1 LADLGGD
8 LPAERSSANCRI
20 LGNQVL
26 SRALKIASL
35 LASPNTPEVVVG
47 ELQRSSPKHRHRASL
62 PKSRRRTLAHAAGAV
77 VAVAALLAT
86 GSGYWMAHGVL
97 SGITVSDALGAE
109 DPKSSGDGMNI
120 LLIGL
125 DSRKDQNGDDLPWSL
140 LKHLHAGDSDDGGY
154 NTNTL
159 ILAHVGA
166 DDKVSAFSIPR
177 DDWVSFNGVPGYN
190 HIKIKEAYGLTKQ
203 YVEQKMINK
212 GVSDQKQ
219 LETKGRE
226 AARAATLKAVRQ
238 LTGAPIDYFAEVNL
252 AGFYDL
258 ANNLGGVDVCLK
270 HAVYDEYSGADFPAG
285 RQTLDA
291 AQALAFVRQRHGL
304 ENGDLDRTHRQQ
316 AFLSSVMHQ
325 LQDTGTFTNLTK
337 LKGLMAVARKDV
349 VLSAGWD
356 ENMFRKMGE
365 LAGGSIEYRTLP
377 VVRYDNING
386 QDVNIVDP
394 AAIKAEVAAAFGSS
408 SSSTSTATA
417 AIPSPS
423 TVVDVVNAS
432 SVGGLASKV
441 ARTLKHDGYTT
452 GAVRDRVRGEP
463 TSTTIEYAPGADA
476 DAREVAGLLG
486 IDAPGKPNRTLQ
498 YGHIQIVIDDNFS
511 VPAQDESG
519 AESDSPTTTYGSYG
533 WQSSKTTDT
542 TSPSPDRGVPID
554 GGGVPCVN

>member
-1 LADLGGD
+1 VHACWTL
-8 LPAERSSANCRI
+8 
-20 LGNQVL
+20 V
-26 SRALKIASL
+26 AL
-35 LASPNTPEVVVG
+35 
-47 ELQRSSPKHRHRASL
+47 
-62 PKSRRRTLAHAAGAV
+62 
-77 VAVAALLAT
+77 VAVLAT
-86 GSGYWMAHGVL
+86 GSGWWMAHGVL
-97 SGITVSDALGAE
+97 GGITVSQALSSE
-109 DPKSSGDGMNI
+109 DPKSSGGGMNI

-125 DSRKDQNGDDLPWSL
+125 DSRKDQNGDDLPWNL

-166 DDKVSAFSIPR
+166 DDRVSAFSIPR

-212 GVSDQKQ
+212 GVSDQKE

-226 AARAATLKAVRQ
+226 AARAATLKAVRK
-238 LTGAPIDYFAEVNL
+238 LTGVPIDYFAEVNL

-258 ANNLGGVDVCLK
+258 AKSLGGIEVCLK
-270 HAVYDEYSGADFPAG
+270 HAVYDSYSGADFSTG

-291 AQALAFVRQRHGL
+291 EQALAFVRQRHGL

-316 AFLSSVMHQ
+316 AFLSAVMHQ
-325 LQDTGTFTNLTK
+325 LQDAGTFTDLGK
-337 LKGLMAVARKDV
+337 LKSLMAVARKDI

-356 ENMFRKMGE
+356 EEQFRRMGA

-377 VVRYDNING
+377 VLRYDNING

-394 AAIKAEVAAAFGSS
+394 AAIKAEVAAAFGTSS
-408 SSSTSTATA
+408 MTTTTATA
-417 AIPSPS
+417 DLPNPA

-432 SVGGLASKV
+432 SVGGLATKV

-452 GAVRDRVRGEP
+452 GSIRDRVRGEP

-476 DAREVAGLLG
+476 DAHEVASLLG
-486 IDAPGKPNRTLQ
+486 IDTPDKPNRKLQ
-498 YGHIQIVIDDNFS
+498 FGHIQVVVDDSFS
-511 VPAQDESG
+511 VPAQDESST
-519 AESDSPTTTYGSYG
+519 ESTTPSTGYGSYG
-533 WQSSKTTDT
+533 YQSSKTTDT
-542 TSPSPDRGVPID
+542 TEPAPDQGAPIG

>member
-1 LADLGGD
+1 MGD
-8 LPAERSSANCRI
+8 VQRPSS
-20 LGNQVL
+20 
-26 SRALKIASL
+26 
-35 LASPNTPEVVVG
+35 
-47 ELQRSSPKHRHRASL
+47 KHRRRATKPTKGRHS
-62 PKSRRRTLAHAAGAV
+62 LAHAIGAI
-77 VAVAALLAT
+77 VATGALLMTA
-86 GSGYWMAHGVL
+86 SGYWMAHGML
-97 SGITVSDALGAE
+97 SGITVSQALRPE
-109 DPKSSGDGMNI
+109 DPKSNGNGMNI

-159 ILAHVGA
+159 ILVHIGP

-177 DDWVSFNGVPGYN
+177 DDWVAWNGVPGYN

-212 GVSDQKQ
+212 GVSNQKE

-226 AARAATLKAVRQ
+226 AARAATLKAVRK

-258 ANNLGGVDVCLK
+258 ASSLGGVDVCLN
-270 HAVYDEYSGADFPAG
+270 HAVYDDYSGANFPAG
-285 RQTLDA
+285 RQRLDA

-325 LQDTGTFTNLTK
+325 LQDAGTFTNIGK
-337 LKGLMAVARKDV
+337 LKDLMAVARKDV

-356 ENMFRKMGE
+356 EDMFRKMGT
-365 LAGGSIEYRTLP
+365 LAGGSIEFRTLP

-394 AAIKAEVAAAFGSS
+394 AAIKAEVAAAFGTSS
-408 SSSTSTATA
+408 ASTTSTTA
-417 AIPSPS
+417 DGPSPS

-432 SVGGLASKV
+432 SSSGLANKV
-441 ARTLKHDGYTT
+441 ATTLKHDGYTT
-452 GAVRDRVRGEP
+452 GSVRDRVKGEP
-463 TSTTIEYAPGADA
+463 TSTTIEYGPGAES
-476 DAREVAGLLG
+476 DAREVASLLG
-486 IDAPGKPNRTLQ
+486 IDAPDKANHTLQ
-498 YGHIQIVIDDNFS
+498 YGHVEVVVDDNFS
-511 VPAQDESG
+511 VPSQDESVS
-519 AESDSPTTTYGSYG
+519 ESTTESTTPSTLYGSYG
-533 WQSSKTTDT
+533 WKSNMTTTTD
-542 TSPSPDRGVPID
+542 PSPDQGAPID